1 MALKTDGNEFQA
13 SGREVNQGSD
23 GKDKDKRS
31 NLTDNL
37 KENTF

>member
-1 MALKTDGNEFQA
+1 MVLKTDGNEFQA
-13 SGREVNQGSD
+13 SGRKAGQGSD

-37 KENTF
+37 KKNTS